1 MSILYVLSNTFR
13 SLQYKPQT
21 KHPQNLC
28 FVLHHNVLASAL
40 SVDCGSC
47 LTYTTT
53 SLSRAGTVMHHLY
66 LHNTQVTIRQWVTL
80 THFIHRRTGIHKL
93 LTVVANKSVVLHHL
107 SHTVCELWLCY
118 VDENVAVLLQFIV
131 MMQTGL
137 SAVQVT
143 PKISLEMSPN

>member
-1 MSILYVLSNTFR
+1 MSILCDLSNIFH

-28 FVLHHNVLASAL
+28 FVLHHNALASAL

-47 LTYTTT
+47 LTYTTM

-93 LTVVANKSVVLHHL
+93 LTVVANKSVVLHDL

-118 VDENVAVLLQFIV
+118 VDENVAVLLQFVV

-143 PKISLEMSPN
+143 PKLSLEMSPV

>member
-1 MSILYVLSNTFR
+1 MSILYVLSNIFH

-28 FVLHHNVLASAL
+28 FVLHHNALASVL

-47 LTYTTT
+47 LTYTIM
-53 SLSRAGTVMHHLY
+53 SLSQAGTVMHHLY

-93 LTVVANKSVVLHHL
+93 LTVVANKSVVSHDLP
-107 SHTVCELWLCY
+107 HTVCEIWLCY
-118 VDENVAVLLQFIV
+118 VDENVAVLLKFVV
-131 MMQTGL
+131 MMQTCL
-137 SAVQVT
+137 SAVQIT
-143 PKISLEMSPN
+143 PKISLDMSPV